1 MMPAVVSASTASPW
15 VDEAAVVP
23 LAAVALQK
31 VLAGARLVLGVVVLG
46 DSSFPVVVS
55 EPSVAPEPSTATTA
69 VEPAPIV

>member
-1 MMPAVVSASTASPW
+1 MMVAMLVMMPAVMPASTASPW

-46 DSSFPVVVS
+46 DSSFP
-55 EPSVAPEPSTATTA
+55 E
-69 VEPAPIV
+69 I